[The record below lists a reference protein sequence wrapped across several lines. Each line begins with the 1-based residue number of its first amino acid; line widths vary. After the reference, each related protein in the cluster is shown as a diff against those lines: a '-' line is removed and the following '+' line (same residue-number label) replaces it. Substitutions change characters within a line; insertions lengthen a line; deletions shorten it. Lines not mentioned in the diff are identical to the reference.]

1 MPNDK
6 GVVISDWLNFGYS
19 TYKGILATIVT
30 SESLGTIPV
39 IENGGTITYY
49 DNSN

>member
-30 SESLGTIPV
+30 SENPTIPV
-39 IENGGTITYY
+39 IEDGGTIAYY